1 MGAIEDIYADLDT
14 DVDEE
19 TFREAVEEKVEQ
31 MGGLADEETA
41 AMLLAHELSENEV
54 NAVAD
59 VEPGMEEVKFLAKVM
74 AIGDLRTFER
84 DGEDEEG
91 RVLNVEAA
99 DESGAIRLTFWDEQ
113 AASIDDGQLEVGEVL
128 RVKGRPKEGY
138 NGLEVSVDKAEP
150 DPDVEIDVEPGDGSS
165 IDALTMGQSDVDVR
179 GLVLDTDSI
188 RTFDRDDGSEGRV
201 ANLTLGDETGRI
213 RVTLW
218 DERADRAD
226 ELEPGDAV
234 EVVDGYVRERDG
246 SIELHVGDQ
255 GAVDEVDEE
264 VAFEPEADS
273 IGDVEIDDTVDIAG
287 VVRSADPKRTFDRD
301 DGSEGQVRNIRVQ
314 DDTGDIRVALWGDK
328 ADKDIGPGDEV
339 LVADV
344 EIQDGWQDDVEAS
357 ANWAS
362 TVTVLE
368 SGATAPS
375 GGNAESSGGSGG
387 SAGGSGGSSTGL
399 DDFAG
404 GGGSGGSGG
413 SNGSDSDESGDH
425 AAAEAAAVAG
435 DAGGDDGSGG
445 TGADDGAVADNGSGG
460 ATGDDGPADGEHVEF
475 TGTVVQTGDP
485 VVLDDGTETMTVETG
500 ETVTLGQE
508 VTVRGELRDGRVD
521 AEDVF

>member
-14 DVDEE
+14 DVSEE
-19 TFREAVEEKVEQ
+19 EFREAVEEKVEQ

-41 AMLLAHELSENEV
+41 AMLLAHELSESEV

-84 DGEDEEG
+84 DGEDGEG

-99 DESGAIRLTFWDEQ
+99 DETASIRLTFWDEQ

-150 DPDVEIDVEPGDGSS
+150 DPDVDIDVEPGDGSS
-165 IDALTMGQSDVDVR
+165 IDALTMGQSDVNVR

-226 ELEPGDAV
+226 ELAPGDSV
-234 EVVDGYVRERDG
+234 EVVDGYVREREG
-246 SIELHVGDQ
+246 NIELHVGDQ

-264 VAFEPEADS
+264 VSFEPDADP
-273 IGDVEIDDTVDIAG
+273 IDAVEIDDTVDIAG
-287 VVRSADPKRTFDRD
+287 VVRSADPIRTFDRD
-301 DGSEGQVRNIRVQ
+301 DGSEGQVRNVRVQ
-314 DDTGDIRVALWGDK
+314 DATGDIRVALWGDK
-328 ADKDIGPGDEV
+328 ADKDIAPGDEI

-362 TVTVLE
+362 TVTVLD
-368 SGATAPS
+368 GGTTAPADGS
-375 GGNAESSGGSGG
+375 AGDGSAADGTAGSGG
-387 SAGGSGGSSTGL
+387 STGL
-399 DDFAG
+399 DDFADAGSSGDDGGTAEAEAVAG
-404 GGGSGGSGG
+404 GGG
-413 SNGSDSDESGDH
+413 
-425 AAAEAAAVAG
+425 
-435 DAGGDDGSGG
+435 DA
-445 TGADDGAVADNGSGG
+445 TADGATAADG
-460 ATGDDGPADGEHVEF
+460 AADDDGPTDGEAVEF

-485 VVLDDGTETMTVETG
+485 VVLDDGEQTMSVETG
-500 ETVTLGQE
+500 ESVTLGQE

-521 AEDVF
+521 ADDVF